1 LQLTGGQMIV
11 EYLIS
16 EGVEYVFAVPG
27 HGNTALVDAF
37 VDYKDQITMLP
48 AMHEQGAAHM
58 ADGYYRS
65 SGQIAAVL
73 TSLGPGATNTLTG
86 VTTAYADSIPLLLIT
101 GGAHTYLE
109 NRGLLQEIDRPHSN
123 NFPAMAAPVVKRWW
137 QPSRL
142 DQFPTMLHQ
151 AFNTMLEGRRGP
163 VLLEIAQDLQAE
175 IGEWDPPEPRA
186 RRASGRPSGDRA
198 EIARAAELLAAAE
211 RPVLLAGGGV
221 IQAGAA
227 DTFVQIA
234 EHLGAPVTVTFN
246 GKSVIPE
253 DHDLYAW
260 PCGDTGSIS
269 GNEMTK
275 KADVILAVG
284 CRFSDRVTSSY
295 RPGVTFNI
303 GTTTKL
309 VQIDIDGFEIGKNYP
324 VEVGIVGD
332 AKASLDDLLAEL
344 QQASSPADYR
354 ASEYF
359 AELQD
364 LKQQWAE
371 HLEPMQTTDHTP
383 MTLSRAMVEVRKVL
397 PRNGIVVTD
406 SSSPQAHTMNE
417 FPVYE
422 AKTHI
427 TDGCMQGIGF
437 GIPAAYGAQLG
448 APDRPVLAV
457 VGDGSFL
464 MTGSE
469 LATAVMVGLPTVV
482 LVFNNGGW
490 GAIANLQHN
499 LFGDRRELNTKFR
512 RPSGER
518 YFANVAD
525 VAKALGCYAE
535 RVEDPADLCAAL
547 QRAFDVEGPA
557 VIEAMTE
564 PELPWSNIHAV
575 GQWDI
580 TVPGY
585 LGEARDRYV
594 AARGF

>member
-1 LQLTGGQMIV
+1 MQRTGGQMIV

-16 EGVEYVFAVPG
+16 EGVKYVFAVPG
-27 HGNTALVDAF
+27 HGNTALLDAF
-37 VDYKDQITMLP
+37 VDHKDEITLLP

-65 SGQIAAVL
+65 SGEIAVVI
-73 TSLGPGATNTLTG
+73 TSMGPGATNSLTG
-86 VTTAYADSIPLLLIT
+86 LTTAYADSIPFLLIT
-101 GGAHTYLE
+101 GGAHTYME
-109 NRGLLQEIDRPHSN
+109 NRGILQEIDRPHGN

-142 DQFPTMLHQ
+142 EQLPTVLHQ
-151 AFNTMLEGRRGP
+151 AFNAMLEGRRGP
-163 VLLEIAQDLQAE
+163 VLVEIAQDLQAE
-175 IGEWDPPEPRA
+175 LGEWDPPEPSK
-186 RRASGRPSGDRA
+186 RRASGRPSGSRPD
-198 EIARAAELLAAAE
+198 IARAAAILAPAK

-221 IQAGAA
+221 IQAGASGV
-227 DTFVQIA
+227 FVQIA
-234 EHLGAPVTVTFN
+234 EHLGAPVTTTFN
-246 GKSVIPE
+246 GKGAIPE
-253 DHDLYAW
+253 DHDLFAW
-260 PCGDTGSIS
+260 PCGDTGSIP
-269 GNEMTK
+269 GNELTK

-303 GTTTKL
+303 GTTTRL

-332 AKASLDDLLAEL
+332 ARPALSDLLAEL

-354 ASEYF
+354 ASGYF

-364 LKQQWAE
+364 LKRQWAE
-371 HLEPMQTTDHTP
+371 YLRPMQSTDHLP
-383 MTLSRAMVEVRKVL
+383 MTLSRGLVEVRKVL

-422 AKTHI
+422 PKTHI

-437 GIPAAYGAQLG
+437 GVPAAYGAQLG
-448 APDRPVLAV
+448 APERPVLAI

-464 MTGSE
+464 MTGTE
-469 LATAVMVGLPTVV
+469 VATAVMLGLPTVL

-490 GAIANLQHN
+490 GAIANLQEN
-499 LFGDRRELNTKFR
+499 LFGEGRDINTKFR

-525 VAKALGCYAE
+525 VAKGLGCYAE
-535 RVEDPADLCAAL
+535 RVEDPAELGAAIE
-547 QRAFDVEGPA
+547 RAFAAEGPA
-557 VIEAMTE
+557 VIEAMTD

-575 GQWDI
+575 GEWDI
-580 TVPGY
+580 TVPAY
-585 LGEARDRYV
+585 LEAREGYV
-594 AARGF
+594 SARGF